1 MRRAIGR
8 FFMWI
13 GGFTVV
19 LTILAVILVIVAA
32 RGKKPV
38 PPRVLLELD
47 LEKGVVENMPNDP
60 FAKLSGERASLH
72 DITFALERA
81 ESDPRVAGLVARIG
95 APNKSAFGIAQIQEL
110 RDAVV
115 RFRQKGKFALAFA
128 ETFGEFSGGTGAYYL
143 ATAFDE
149 IWLQPSGDIGL
160 TGMYLESTFFKG
172 ALDKLGVKPHMD
184 HRKEYKNAMNIY
196 TEQRFTPAHR
206 EAMQRI
212 GESLFGQIVQG
223 IAQGRKL
230 QPDAVRALVDRGPF
244 LGDEAVKEKLVDGVA
259 YRDEVYAKA
268 RERASGAELLYLSKY
283 LERAEAPHK
292 KGKRIALI
300 YGTGPVVRGKSDFDP
315 FSGSS
320 TMGSDTVA
328 GAFRAAATDKDV
340 KAILFR
346 VDSPGGSYVAS
357 DSIWQEVNRA
367 RKAGKPV
374 VVSMGNVA
382 GSGGYFVA
390 MAADKIV
397 AQPATIT
404 GSIGVLAGKMVL
416 TDLLENK
423 LGVTH
428 DAVQFGKNATFWSTN
443 KDYTPEEWARFQAW
457 LDRIYEDFTGK
468 VALGRKLDKA
478 KVLEI
483 AKGRIWSGEDA
494 KQRGLVDELGGLH
507 TALRLTKQLANIPDG
522 EDVELKEFPPEKST
536 MKALVAKLSGK
547 ESDNSEKEERGT
559 ETRLELGGL
568 RGLRAAHKALDL
580 AQRLGM
586 LDEPGTLTAPEVEVK
601 F

>member
-8 FFMWI
+8 FLMWI

-19 LTILAVILVIVAA
+19 LTILAVVIVIVAA

-38 PPRVLLELD
+38 PAKVLLELD
-47 LEKGVVENMPNDP
+47 LEKGVVENKPDDP
-60 FAKLSGERASLH
+60 LARLSSERASLH

-81 ESDPRVAGLVARIG
+81 ENDPRVAGLVARLG
-95 APNKSAFGIAQIQEL
+95 SSPGKGAFGTAQAQEL
-110 RDAVV
+110 RDAIV

-160 TGMYLESTFFKG
+160 TGMYLESTFFRG
-172 ALDKLGVKPHMD
+172 AFDKLGIKPRMD
-184 HRKEYKNAMNIY
+184 QRKEYKNAMNIY

-212 GESLFGQIVQG
+212 GESVFSQIVQG

-230 QPDAVRALVDRGPF
+230 SPDAVRQLIDRGPF
-244 LGDEAVKEKLVDGVA
+244 LGEEAVKEKLVDGIA
-259 YRDEVYAKA
+259 YRDEFYAKA
-268 RERASGAELLYLSKY
+268 RERAGGAELLYLGKY

-292 KGKRIALI
+292 KGKRVALI
-300 YGTGPVVRGKSDFDP
+300 FGTGPVVRGKSDFDP

-328 GAFRAAATDKDV
+328 GAFRAAITDKDV

-357 DSIWQEVNRA
+357 DAIWQEVNRA

-397 AQPATIT
+397 AEPATIT
-404 GSIGVLAGKMVL
+404 GSIGVLAGKLVL
-416 TDLLENK
+416 TELLEGK
-423 LGVTH
+423 LGITH
-428 DAVQFGKNATFWSTN
+428 DSVQFGKNASFWSTSR
-443 KDYTPEEWARFQAW
+443 DYTPEEWARFQAW
-457 LDRIYEDFTGK
+457 LDRIYEDFTTK

-507 TALRLTKQLANIPDG
+507 TALRLTKQLANIPEG

-536 MKALVAKLSGK
+536 FKALAAKLSGK
-547 ESDNSEKEERGT
+547 ESDNSEKEERGAAT
-559 ETRLELGGL
+559 GVEL
-568 RGLRAAHKALDL
+568 RGMRAAQKALDL
-580 AQRLGM
+580 AQRLGVTE
-586 LDEPGTLTAPEVEVK
+586 EPGLLAAPEVEIRW
-601 F
+601 

>member
-1 MRRAIGR
+1 
-8 FFMWI
+8 MWI

-19 LTILAVILVIVAA
+19 MTILAVILVIVAA

-47 LEKGVVENMPNDP
+47 LEKGVVENMPSDP

-95 APNKSAFGIAQIQEL
+95 APSKSAFGIAQIQEL

-128 ETFGEFSGGTGAYYL
+128 ETFGEFSGGTGSYYL

-160 TGMYLESTFFKG
+160 TGMYLESTFVKG

-230 QPDAVRALVDRGPF
+230 QPDAVRALVDRAPF

-268 RERASGAELLYLSKY
+268 RERAGGAELLYLSKY

-328 GAFRAAATDKDV
+328 GAFRAATSDKDV

-357 DSIWQEVNRA
+357 DSIWQEVSRA

-404 GSIGVLAGKMVL
+404 GSIGVLAGKMIL

-443 KDYTPEEWARFQAW
+443 KDYSPEEWARFQAW
-457 LDRIYEDFTGK
+457 LDRIYDDFTSK

-507 TALRLTKQLANIPDG
+507 TALRLTKQLVNIPDG

-536 MKALVAKLSGK
+536 FKALVAKLSGK

-559 ETRLELGGL
+559 ETRLEMGGL

-580 AQRLGM
+580 AQRLGV
-586 LDEPGTLTAPEVEVK
+586 LDEPGTLTAPEVEVR